1 MSQLSLPPYDACCLA
16 PLIYIHTYVK
26 LLCLS
31 AMLFFTPVDDYVISS
46 VDKKQWP
53 LEISHPNVL
62 KRFITAIIFMCYCE
76 YQFIL
81 RPFKPLSHGQGKVC
95 LQLWVSDFKDNFY
108 TSWLHFSFL
117 FFFCCCCF
125 FHVHVITCRTQW
137 LRWTYFSN
145 IAGDVCNICCLHCV
159 WHGFEW
165 KKYWKLITKVLP
177 LEVTEHLILFINLRW

>member
-46 VDKKQWP
+46 VDEKQWP

-117 FFFCCCCF
+117 FFFVVVVF
-125 FHVHVITCRTQW
+125 FMYMLLPVVPNDCDELIFLTSRVMFVIFAVCTV
-137 LRWTYFSN
+137 FDMGSN
-145 IAGDVCNICCLHCV
+145 ERNI
-159 WHGFEW
+159 ES
-165 KKYWKLITKVLP
+165 
-177 LEVTEHLILFINLRW
+177 